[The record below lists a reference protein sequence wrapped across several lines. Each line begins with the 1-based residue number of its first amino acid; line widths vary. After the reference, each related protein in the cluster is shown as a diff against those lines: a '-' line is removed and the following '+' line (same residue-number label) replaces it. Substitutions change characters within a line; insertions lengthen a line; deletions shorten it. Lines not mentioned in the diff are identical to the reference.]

1 MVWIFCKWL
10 GVIFGKTKNIGLRLG
25 WCATSEGSP
34 TSEAFETLPTWGDPS
49 DVGVIHYKS
58 FIFVPQPIRR
68 TMPANTKPLAEIRR
82 DIEDL
87 LVEALPEALK
97 ALRELL
103 PEGTEKHQQV
113 LLLVG
118 RLNAANKD
126 KRAGVIDFSEYE
138 LRIAAVRRDTLDLV
152 GELQEIDFE
161 VPTEGQKPPS
171 NAKEGIILYQIPGKM
186 PLQKPSICRVRVA
199 LDEDAV
205 YEDLILTEDTK
216 TKKRVEVSDYMSA
229 ELVDMDGNVFEIKSL
244 NNAKQ
249 SIRDT
254 GFTQWLFQVRPKV
267 AGEHQLMVKVSLLEF
282 DANTRE
288 YVPRDVSLMETVTI
302 VTEEDTQNE
311 IKETPVKKAEERVAL
326 EPGTRGLEEAPNPN
340 ESPIYESIK
349 IESIVKEM
357 DTPVIRP
364 IETPIPIEQPT
375 NPWVKPLRATA
386 LFLAFLMASTSV
398 TWAFTPAPV
407 RDWWVASIVDTPE
420 AYTQYINDHS
430 AEKATNPRVEKA
442 YFYLAEKTGKLSDL
456 RIYQKEIG
464 TTGIFYEKVTEK
476 ISQLEAKEVEMLEK
490 APDFNKIQD
499 FILNFP
505 DATQLSRVKAA
516 AEKLPATQ
524 KTEVLPFLERA
535 YIKSMSSDPQPK
547 KFQQYVQDFP
557 KLERLDEMAEAVINR
572 PIINQL
578 QTQLD
583 SAIVKKA
590 QDADT
595 PERVSRVLETLQKYG
610 SAQALAPV
618 TKVLEQKPTAM
629 KGQLKSK
636 LNTATKAI
644 QKRAAEKKEND
655 LGGSMSKDDQSS
667 LGARNEISPDSP
679 RTDRSLPLRT
689 AASPGFSESA
699 NQSQSS
705 QSPSPGLASKSAQ
718 STPLSPTDLP
728 AAAQKSLQMAK
739 IPAGQFMMGDVFDEG
754 GEDEKPTHQVTLSAF
769 EIGKYEVTQELWYAI
784 MQTRPSDHK
793 NCAECPVERVS
804 WEDVQVFLQ
813 KINAAYPGKN
823 YRLPTEAEWEY
834 AAREGGKKVRFG
846 NGKDVADPVQI
857 NFDSRESYKESYSL
871 AGSYRGAT
879 VAIGSLRSPNALG
892 LHDMSGNV
900 WEWCSDWYGESYY
913 KKSPAKD
920 PKGPGSGSY
929 RVVRGGSWS
938 GLPQQCRV
946 AGRNGFAPGD
956 RSISVGFRLA
966 RTL

>member
-1 MVWIFCKWL
+1 
-10 GVIFGKTKNIGLRLG
+10 
-25 WCATSEGSP
+25 
-34 TSEAFETLPTWGDPS
+34 
-49 DVGVIHYKS
+49 
-58 FIFVPQPIRR
+58 
-68 TMPANTKPLAEIRR
+68 MPANTKPLAEIRR

-103 PEGTEKHQQV
+103 PEGTDKHQQV
-113 LLLVG
+113 LLLVS

-152 GELQEIDFE
+152 GELQESDFE

-205 YEDLILTEDTK
+205 YEDLILTNDTK
-216 TKKRVEVSDYMSA
+216 TKNRVEVSDYMSA
-229 ELVDMDGNVFEIKSL
+229 ELVDMDGNVFEIKPL

-249 SIRDT
+249 NIRAV
-254 GFTQWLFQVRPKV
+254 GYTQWLFQVRPKV
-267 AGEHQLMVKVSLLEF
+267 AGEHQLLVKVSLLEF

-302 VTEEDTQNE
+302 ITEEDTQNE
-311 IKETPVKKAEERVAL
+311 IKETPEKKAEERVAL
-326 EPGTRGLEEAPNPN
+326 EPGTRGLEEVPNPN

-357 DTPVIRP
+357 EVPVIRP
-364 IETPIPIEQPT
+364 IETPVPLEKPT
-375 NPWVKPLRATA
+375 TPWVKPLRATA
-386 LFLAFLMASTSV
+386 LFLAFLMASTGV

-407 RDWWVASIVDTPE
+407 RDWWVASVVDTPE
-420 AYTQYINDHS
+420 AYTQYINDHGT
-430 AEKATNPRVEKA
+430 EKATNPRVEKA

-456 RIYQKEIG
+456 RTYQKEIG
-464 TTGIFYEKVTEK
+464 PTGVFHEKVTDK
-476 ISQLEAKEVEMLEK
+476 INQLEAKEVEMLEK
-490 APDFNKIQD
+490 APDFNKIQRFVSD
-499 FILNFP
+499 FP
-505 DATQLSRVKAA
+505 DATQLPRVKAA
-516 AEKLPATQ
+516 AEQLLSNE
-524 KTEVLPFLERA
+524 KTSALSYLERA
-535 YIKSMSSDPQPK
+535 YIKSMSTDPQPK

-572 PIINQL
+572 PILNKL

-595 PERVSRVLETLQKYG
+595 PERVSKVLETLQKYG
-610 SAQALAPV
+610 STQALAPV
-618 TKVLEQKPTAM
+618 TEALKQKPAAI

-636 LNTATKAI
+636 LNTATKVI
-644 QKRAAEKKEND
+644 QNRAAEKKENA
-655 LGGSMSKDDQSS
+655 LGSAIPEKNHSS
-667 LGARNEISPDSP
+667 LGGEYAPS
-679 RTDRSLPLRT
+679 
-689 AASPGFSESA
+689 SA
-699 NQSQSS
+699 
-705 QSPSPGLASKSAQ
+705 
-718 STPLSPTDLP
+718 TDLP

-739 IPAGQFMMGDVFDEG
+739 IPAGQFTMGDLFDEG
-754 GEDEKPTHQVTLSAF
+754 SNAEKPTHQFTISAF
-769 EIGKYEVTQELWYAI
+769 EIGKYEVTQDLWYAI

-793 NCAECPVERVS
+793 NCSDCPVEKVS
-804 WEDVQVFLQ
+804 WEDIHIFLQ
-813 KINAAYPGKN
+813 KLNALYPGKI

-846 NGKDVADPVQI
+846 NGKDVADPAQI
-857 NFDSRESYKESYSL
+857 NFDGRESHKESYSL
-871 AGSYRGAT
+871 AGLYREKT
-879 VAIGSLRSPNALG
+879 VAVGSLRSPNALG

-900 WEWCSDWYGESYY
+900 REWCSDWYGADYY

-920 PKGPGSGSY
+920 PLGPGSGSD
-929 RVVRGGSWS
+929 RVCRGGSWVTYPR
-938 GLPQQCRV
+938 GCRV
-946 AGRNGFAPGD
+946 ADRGNSAPGN
-956 RSISVGFRLA
+956 RFNYLGFRLA

>member
-1 MVWIFCKWL
+1 
-10 GVIFGKTKNIGLRLG
+10 
-25 WCATSEGSP
+25 
-34 TSEAFETLPTWGDPS
+34 
-49 DVGVIHYKS
+49 
-58 FIFVPQPIRR
+58 
-68 TMPANTKPLAEIRR
+68 MPANTKPLAEIRR

-113 LLLVG
+113 LLLVS

-186 PLQKPSICRVRVA
+186 PIQKPSICRVRVA

-205 YEDLILTEDTK
+205 YEDLILTNDTK
-216 TKKRVEVSDYMSA
+216 TKNRVEVSDYMSA
-229 ELVDMDGNVFEIKSL
+229 ELVDIDGNVFEIKPL

-249 SIRDT
+249 NIRAV
-254 GFTQWLFQVRPKV
+254 GYTQWLFQVRPKV
-267 AGEHQLMVKVSLLEF
+267 AGEHQLLVKVSLLEF

-326 EPGTRGLEEAPNPN
+326 EPGTRGVEEAPNPN

-357 DTPVIRP
+357 DVPVIKP
-364 IETPIPIEQPT
+364 IETPVPIEKPN

-386 LFLAFLMASTSV
+386 LFLAFLMASTGV
-398 TWAFTPAPV
+398 TWAFTPAPI
-407 RDWWVASIVDTPE
+407 RDWWVASVVDTPE
-420 AYTQYINDHS
+420 AYTQYINDHGT
-430 AEKATNPRVEKA
+430 EKATNPRVEKA

-456 RIYQKEIG
+456 RTYQKEIG
-464 TTGIFYEKVTEK
+464 PTGVFHEKVTDK
-476 ISQLEAKEVEMLEK
+476 INQLEAKEVEMLEK
-490 APDFNKIQD
+490 APDFNKIQRFVSD
-499 FILNFP
+499 FP
-505 DATQLSRVKAA
+505 DATQLPRVKAA
-516 AEKLPATQ
+516 AEQLLSNE
-524 KTEVLPFLERA
+524 KTSALSYLERA
-535 YIKSMSSDPQPK
+535 YIKSMSTDPQPK
-547 KFQQYVQDFP
+547 KFQQYVQDYP

-595 PERVSRVLETLQKYG
+595 PERVSKVLETLQKYG
-610 SAQALAPV
+610 SPQALAPV
-618 TKVLEQKPTAM
+618 TEALKQKPAAI

-644 QKRAAEKKEND
+644 QVRAAEKTQKEREQKENKIRNTAPKHENPA
-655 LGGSMSKDDQSS
+655 LGNTK
-667 LGARNEISPDSP
+667 EIPVASGTGGENAAPANNPQEAVTPGD
-679 RTDRSLPLRT
+679 LPL
-689 AASPGFSESA
+689 
-699 NQSQSS
+699 
-705 QSPSPGLASKSAQ
+705 
-718 STPLSPTDLP
+718 
-728 AAAQKSLQMAK
+728 AAQKPLQMAK
-739 IPAGQFMMGDVFDEG
+739 VPAGQFMMGDVFNEG
-754 GEDEKPTHQVTLSAF
+754 SDNEKPTHQVTLSAF

-784 MQTRPSDHK
+784 MQERQSSHK
-793 NCAECPVERVS
+793 NCADCPVEQVS
-804 WEDVQVFLQ
+804 WKDVQVFLQ
-813 KINAAYPGKN
+813 KLNAAYPGKN

-846 NGKDVADPVQI
+846 NGKDVADPAQI
-857 NFDSRESYKESYSL
+857 NFDGRERYKESYSL
-871 AGSYRGAT
+871 AGLDRGKT
-879 VAIGSLRSPNALG
+879 VAVGSLHSPNALG

-900 WEWCSDWYGESYY
+900 DEWCSDWYGSDYY
-913 KKSPAKD
+913 KKSPTKD
-920 PKGPGSGSY
+920 PKGPTSGSG
-929 RVVRGGSWS
+929 RVFRGGSWYN
-938 GLPQQCRV
+938 GPRYCRV
-946 AGRNGFAPGD
+946 AVRYSLTPGD
-956 RSISVGFRLA
+956 RNVGIGFRLA

>member
-1 MVWIFCKWL
+1 
-10 GVIFGKTKNIGLRLG
+10 
-25 WCATSEGSP
+25 
-34 TSEAFETLPTWGDPS
+34 
-49 DVGVIHYKS
+49 
-58 FIFVPQPIRR
+58 
-68 TMPANTKPLAEIRR
+68 MPANTKPLAEIRR

-113 LLLVG
+113 LLLVS

-205 YEDLILTEDTK
+205 YEDLILTNDTK

-249 SIRDT
+249 NIRAA
-254 GFTQWLFQVRPKV
+254 GYTQWLFQVRPKV
-267 AGEHQLMVKVSLLEF
+267 AGEHQLLVKVSLLEF

-311 IKETPVKKAEERVAL
+311 IKETPVKKAEDRVAL

-349 IESIVKEM
+349 IESIAKEM
-357 DTPVIRP
+357 DVPVIKP
-364 IETPIPIEQPT
+364 IETPVPIEKPT

-386 LFLAFLMASTSV
+386 LFLAFLMAST
-398 TWAFTPAPV
+398 TFTYALTPAPV

-420 AYTQYINDHS
+420 AYSKYIDTHGT
-430 AEKATNPRVEKA
+430 EKASNSRVEKA
-442 YFYLAEKTGKLSDL
+442 YFYKAKASGQLNDL
-456 RIYQKEIG
+456 RDYQKEFG
-464 TTGIFYEKVTEK
+464 PSGVFENKVVEK
-476 ISQLEAKEVEMLEK
+476 IRALEIQAVESLEK
-490 APDFNKIQD
+490 TPEFNKIQRFLAD
-499 FILNFP
+499 FP
-505 DATQLSRVKAA
+505 DATQLPRVKAA
-516 AEKLPATQ
+516 VEQLPVTQ
-524 KTEVLPFLERA
+524 KTEALPVLEQA
-535 YIKSMSSDPQPK
+535 YIKSMSVDPQPQ

-557 KLERLDEMAEAVINR
+557 KLERLDEMAEATAKHPVLSAI
-572 PIINQL
+572 

-583 SAIVKKA
+583 EAIIKKA

-595 PERVSRVLETLQKYG
+595 PERFSKVLETLQKYG

-618 TKVLEQKPTAM
+618 TKVLEQKPAAI

-644 QKRAAEKKEND
+644 QVRAAEKTQKEREQQENKVGDTAPKKENPTIGSTKETPAVSGT
-655 LGGSMSKDDQSS
+655 GGEN
-667 LGARNEISPDSP
+667 AAAANENTTPAQGP
-679 RTDRSLPLRT
+679 ANNPQEAVT
-689 AASPGFSESA
+689 PG
-699 NQSQSS
+699 
-705 QSPSPGLASKSAQ
+705 
-718 STPLSPTDLP
+718 DLP

-739 IPAGQFMMGDVFDEG
+739 IPAGQFLMGDVFDEG
-754 GEDEKPTHQVTLSAF
+754 QDREKPTHQVTLSAF
-769 EIGKYEVTQELWYAI
+769 EIGKYEVTQDLWYAI
-784 MQTRPSDHK
+784 MQERPSEHK
-793 NCAECPVERVS
+793 NCADCPVEKVS
-804 WEDVQVFLQ
+804 WEDVQLFLQ
-813 KINAAYPGKN
+813 KLNALYPGKN

-846 NGKDVADPVQI
+846 NGKDVADPAQI
-857 NFDSRESYKESYSL
+857 NFDSRKSYKESYSL
-871 AGSYRGAT
+871 AGLYREKT
-879 VAIGSLRSPNALG
+879 VAVGSLRSPNALG

-900 WEWCSDWYGESYY
+900 YEWCSDWYGADYY

-920 PKGPGSGSY
+920 PQGPTSGSV
-929 RVVRGGSWS
+929 RVCRGGSWYDD
-938 GLPQQCRV
+938 PQNCRV
-946 AGRNGFAPGD
+946 ANRGSFAPGF
-956 RSISVGFRLA
+956 RGGSLGFRLA